1 MLRHLLDP
9 LELEALLGIGIYE
22 SVDICSRHLK
32 ILICFKLIS
41 HLLDG
46 AQLFISFCNLVYLD
60 KDGGLLGTF
69 GLLLL
74 KALPQV
80 CWISL
85 QVLQQSP
92 QALSTYLVPRTY
104 ILVIVLPYRYIIV
117 YLELLLNRQLG

>member
-9 LELEALLGIGIYE
+9 LELEALLGVGIYE
-22 SVDICSRHLK
+22 SVDICSRHLQ
-32 ILICFKLIS
+32 ILICFELIS

-60 KDGGLLGTF
+60 KYGILLGAF

-74 KALPQV
+74 KALPQI
-80 CWISL
+80 CLISF

-104 ILVIVLPYRYIIV
+104 ILMIVLPYCYIII
-117 YLELLLNRQLG
+117 YLELLLNR